1 MKNNVI
7 EVPKD
12 IRYLTQ
18 WSDFKFSN
26 FPAKCIINKQLPGC
40 GMTEYCIRGQEFVI
54 LASPRIMLINNKA
67 DQHSDVF
74 LVVNEMDKDPGV
86 DKDLNKTPKI
96 SNSRDNK
103 INNEELEFLNSRA
116 FEKIK
121 TELKQYITYCFNSH
135 LSPKILVTYDS
146 YHIVKD
152 LLSSPEFGNIF
163 HLFYTIIDEFQS
175 ILHDARFKSDT
186 EMQFMNNLKSS
197 HSALFVSATP
207 MLKEYMEMLD
217 DFKDLPYYELDWGK
231 LNPSRIIKPD
241 LDILLMRS
249 VGEMACKVIRTYLD
263 GDFES
268 IIVQRNGIPTKII
281 STEAVLYVNS
291 VNHITSIINRMELNP
306 DQVLIL
312 CSNTEENKRK
322 IKNRLGKDFEIG
334 HVPNPNKGEKFP
346 MFTFCTR
353 TVYLGADFY
362 SKCARSFIFSDA
374 NIDSLAVDISEDL
387 PQILGRQRLDENP
400 WKNAATFYYRTT
412 ANYRNMNKEDFD
424 KIIERKKKKT
434 INLLDVFKDVKTNSQ
449 KYDLADAYQKLAK
462 SYNYKDDYVAVNV
475 IHNGKDTILKPVWNN
490 LVLVNEIRAFRIQQ
504 IDYRDRFSVFSKATE
519 NSISINN
526 DISEEVKQFF
536 SIYESYTTMYDKLK
550 LLCECEFEHDTMEII
565 LAQIPDSD
573 EVKSYYL
580 TLGSKRLKE
589 LSYRSTKIK
598 KELGI
603 VMFNPLVLE
612 NEIYFAFKEGDKYSL
627 SSIKNMLTNIYN
639 VISYKKTPKATDL
652 EDYFEVKKCKIPIS
666 DGKRE
671 NGYELIKRLH

>member
-135 LSPKILVTYDS
+135 LSLKILVTYDS

-163 HLFYTIIDEFQS
+163 HLFYTVIDEFQS

>member
-121 TELKQYITYCFNSH
+121 TET
-135 LSPKILVTYDS
+135 V
-146 YHIVKD
+146 
-152 LLSSPEFGNIF
+152 
-163 HLFYTIIDEFQS
+163 IDEFQS

-322 IKNRLGKDFEIG
+322 IKNRLGKDFKIG